1 MAFDGPYSP
10 GWSHPMSCKALL
22 LPLLLGSLFVHAS
35 DMQPPLPDR
44 PGAHMPPPS
53 VLYQASKQSKDPQG
67 TAQELF
73 KNIPAAETEKRYE
86 VVISVRELPPQA
98 IRAQPTTAPLK
109 GQ

>member
-1 MAFDGPYSP
+1 
-10 GWSHPMSCKALL
+10 MSCKALL

-35 DMQPPLPDR
+35 DLPDR

-53 VLYQASKQSKDPQG
+53 VLYQASKQSKDPQA

-73 KNIPAAETEKRYE
+73 KNIPAAETDKRYE

>member
-1 MAFDGPYSP
+1 MQSP
-10 GWSHPMSCKALL
+10 PIAPAARQPVCARQR
-22 LPLLLGSLFVHAS
+22 HAAS
-35 DMQPPLPDR
+35 LPDR

-53 VLYQASKQSKDPQG
+53 VLYQASKQSKDPQA

-73 KNIPAAETEKRYE
+73 KNIPAAETDKRYE